1 MKDIR
6 LRGQLTW
13 DLLESHWEGALLL
26 PLLGLLSKERG
37 GVIPEGELEQ
47 KLKHLPP
54 DLVSRG
60 VRALTE
66 VGLLSFGEGQV
77 RSTRGSVT
85 KTGYVLSV
93 DFSVDPR
100 PRSTSRKIVP
110 GTMRIVPGTKGIVPG
125 TIGTDSPSSPQVTE
139 RSSVSDERTPRPAA
153 SEAIVPGTMAIV
165 PGTKGIV
172 PGTIDLGLSE
182 RSQVSERTGVSAERP
197 PPSAAD
203 EDFVPGTKEIVPGTI
218 PSRARTRSARADK
231 NKEFH
236 RTKNKTPQTPL
247 SLKLWESYRSF
258 SPHAQEQMPSAWGT
272 LVSDLLQEYGAEELE
287 LVIRWAFLSLD
298 YEWHRH
304 RNRTALGQILDAR
317 QLPARLE
324 AARRWSAEGD
334 STIQL
339 VERESMFSLLAPE
352 DQVELKGW
360 PDHQQQEWLELVR
373 AGRTGADAMNRV
385 QPPWLQ

>member
-6 LRGQLTW
+6 LRGQLIW

-37 GVIPEGELEQ
+37 GVIPEGDLEQ

-66 VGLLSFGEGQV
+66 VGLLSFGEKQV
-77 RSTRGSVT
+77 RSRRGAVT

-100 PRSTSRKIVP
+100 PRSTSRSF
-110 GTMRIVPGTKGIVPG
+110 VPGTK
-125 TIGTDSPSSPQVTE
+125 DF
-139 RSSVSDERTPRPAA
+139 
-153 SEAIVPGTMAIV
+153 V

-182 RSQVSERTGVSAERP
+182 RSQVSERTGVSAERT

-203 EDFVPGTKEIVPGTI
+203 EDFVPGTKGIVPGTI
-218 PSRARTRSARADK
+218 PSRARTGSARADK

-258 SPHAQEQMPSAWGT
+258 SPHAQEQMPSAWRT
-272 LVSDLLQEYGAEELE
+272 LVSDLLEEYGAEDLE

-334 STIQL
+334 PAIQL
-339 VERESMFSLLAPE
+339 LERESMFSLLAPE

-360 PDHQQQEWLELVR
+360 PDHQQREWLELVR
-373 AGRTGADAMNRV
+373 SGRTGADAMNRV

>member
-153 SEAIVPGTMAIV
+153 SEAI
-165 PGTKGIV
+165 
-172 PGTIDLGLSE
+172 
-182 RSQVSERTGVSAERP
+182 
-197 PPSAAD
+197 
-203 EDFVPGTKEIVPGTI
+203 VPGTKEIVPGTI